1 MVASNAI
8 FFNPIPSE
16 IFLSRKIALGLHD
29 LREFIFLR
37 QGLSGFTKYFI
48 VKKSLNKVLFC
59 SCFFVF
65 LVHSYSEHKSVRFRN
80 KFGTGCHGCFRV
92 AMKEE
97 L

>member
-48 VKKSLNKVLFC
+48 VKKITEQGIILFV
-59 SCFFVF
+59 FFVF
-65 LVHSYSEHKSVRFRN
+65 LVHSYSEHKRVRR
-80 KFGTGCHGCFRV
+80 KRSSSRV
-92 AMKEE
+92 R
-97 L
+97 

>member
-48 VKKSLNKVLFC
+48 VKKIAEQDIIFVRVFC
-59 SCFFVF
+59 F
-65 LVHSYSEHKSVRFRN
+65 LVHSYSEHISVRR
-80 KFGTGCHGCFRV
+80 KRSSSRV
-92 AMKEE
+92 R
-97 L
+97 